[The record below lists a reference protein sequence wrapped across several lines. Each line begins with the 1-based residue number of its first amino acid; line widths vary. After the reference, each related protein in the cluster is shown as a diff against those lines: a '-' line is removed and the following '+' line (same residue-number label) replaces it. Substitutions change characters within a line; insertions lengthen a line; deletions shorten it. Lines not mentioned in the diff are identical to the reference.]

1 MAARAIAGS
10 FMPNKESDVMRHPS
24 IFRHS
29 LISTIAGLASL
40 AGLAAMS
47 ASATAEPV
55 IRMEVDSVRLVKL
68 VSEPSTVVLS
78 NPIYADAT
86 VQGDRLVLI
95 GKNTGRTNVIV
106 LDIDGNQIA
115 NFMIMVQRDENKYV
129 SVYRAGQRRT
139 MQCEPFCDD
148 VLTVNDEANSF
159 NNMAQQIATK
169 AGASADGGSGAPAAQ

>member
-1 MAARAIAGS
+1 
-10 FMPNKESDVMRHPS
+10 MRLPS
-24 IFRHS
+24 ISRHS
-29 LISTIAGLASL
+29 LISAIAGL

-47 ASATAEPV
+47 ASATANEPV
-55 IRMEVDSVRLVKL
+55 IRMDVDSVKLVKL
-68 VSEPSTVVLS
+68 GSEPSTVVLS

-106 LDIDGNQIA
+106 LDNDGNQIA
-115 NFMIMVQRDENKYV
+115 NFVIMVQRDENKYV

-148 VLTVNDEANSF
+148 VLTVNDDANAF
-159 NNMAQQIATK
+159 NNTMQQINGK
-169 AGASADGGSGAPAAQ
+169 AGASTGGGSGAPAAQ

>member
-10 FMPNKESDVMRHPS
+10 FAPNKETDVMRHPS

-29 LISTIAGLASL
+29 LISTVAGL
-40 AGLAAMS
+40 AGLAALS
-47 ASATAEPV
+47 AVAAAEPV

-68 VSEPSTVVLS
+68 ANEPSTVVLS

-86 VQGDRLVLI
+86 VQGDRLILI

-106 LDIDGNQIA
+106 LDNDGSQIA
-115 NFMIMVQRDENKYV
+115 NFMIMVQRGENQYV

-148 VLTVNDEANSF
+148 VLTVNDDANSF
-159 NNMAQQIATK
+159 NNTAQQIATK
-169 AGASADGGSGAPAAQ
+169 AGASTGGGSGAPAAQ

>member
-10 FMPNKESDVMRHPS
+10 IAPNKESDVMRLPS
-24 IFRHS
+24 ITRYSF
-29 LISTIAGLASL
+29 ISAIAGL

-55 IRMEVDSVRLVKL
+55 IRMDVDSVRLVKL
-68 VSEPSTVVLS
+68 ASEPATVVLS

-106 LDIDGNQIA
+106 LDNGGNQIA
-115 NFMIMVQRDENKYV
+115 SFMIMVQRDENQYV

-148 VLTVNDEANSF
+148 VLTVNDDAGAFKNQVE
-159 NNMAQQIATK
+159 QISGK
-169 AGASADGGSGAPAAQ
+169 AGISAGGGSGAPAAQ

>member
-1 MAARAIAGS
+1 MAARASAGS
-10 FMPNKESDVMRHPS
+10 FAPNKESDAMRLPS
-24 IFRHS
+24 ITRHS
-29 LISTIAGLASL
+29 FISAVAGL
-40 AGLAAMS
+40 AGLAIMS

-55 IRMEVDSVRLVKL
+55 IRMEVDSVKLVKL
-68 VSEPSTVVLS
+68 GSEPSTVVLS

-106 LDIDGNQIA
+106 LDNDGNQIA
-115 NFMIMVQRDENKYV
+115 NFMIMVQRDENQYV

-148 VLTVNDEANSF
+148 VLTVNDDPNSF
-159 NNMAQQIATK
+159 NNTLQQLSGK
-169 AGASADGGSGAPAAQ
+169 AGASTGGGSGAPAAQ